1 MMETDIR
8 TEMRMRMM
16 IVLFMTI
23 LILLGMVITAYSQG
37 ITNSGGY
44 ITDAGTT
51 SHSYVKFSG
60 SGDMTLKS
68 TTADRTAL
76 GNVEVDF
83 TGTGSYKLTIPS
95 DSYITVE
102 GNLTLS
108 DSLLLEASSSSNMA
122 SLITNGTV
130 SGAYAIVEQHLV
142 QDQWHLVSSPVSAAQ
157 AGVYLNCYFNKWN
170 EQDSTWNYVTSTTEN
185 LTVGRGYH
193 LWSSS
198 GAGGLTVGPTDV
210 EFTGLLNTGNYS
222 PTITFH
228 NASGEGHGWNEIGN
242 PYPSAIEWNSSWT
255 KTNVDATVYVYDGT
269 QYKHWNYNYSG
280 APFNTM
286 PNGEIPPTQG
296 FWIKANASSPSITIP
311 NSERVH
317 SSNTFYK
324 DVVSINNHLAFN
336 ISGNGFNDIMS
347 LGTLTASTDEFDG
360 EFDAYKLM
368 GNYDAPQ
375 IYTYSGE
382 TKFAVNI
389 FPEIT
394 EDKQLNVGFRCGAD
408 GNYILNVE
416 GLDEFN
422 PEIDVYLEDKLTGSS
437 YESYINLRE
446 EPEYEFFAQEG
457 LDESRFVLHF
467 IMTLNG
473 NENEFV
479 NSGVNIYSF
488 NKSIYINYQMDDQ
501 ADVIVYDLMGKE
513 ITSSNLISNTL
524 NTLTITGEKGYYIA
538 KVISGNRVITRKVFI
553 D

>member
-1 MMETDIR
+1 METDIR
-8 TEMRMRMM
+8 TEMRSRVML
-16 IVLFMTI
+16 VLFMTI

-51 SHSYVKFSG
+51 SHSYIKFSG

-68 TTADRTAL
+68 TTADRTTL
-76 GNVEVDF
+76 GNVDVDF

-142 QDQWHLVSSPVSAAQ
+142 QDQWHMVSSPVSAAQ
-157 AGVYLNCYFNKWN
+157 SGVYLDCYLYIWD
-170 EQDSTWNYVTSTTEN
+170 ETDTTWSTITSTTEN
-185 LTVGRGYH
+185 LTVTKGYH
-193 LWSSS
+193 VWSASS
-198 GAGGLTVGPTDV
+198 GSTIGPSDIK
-210 EFTGLLNTGNYS
+210 FTGLLNTGNYS
-222 PTITFH
+222 PAITYT
-228 NASGEGHGWNEIGN
+228 SIGYSDGDGWNEMGN
-242 PYPSAIEWNSSWT
+242 PYPSALEWNSSWT
-255 KTNVDATVYVYDGT
+255 KTNVDASIYIYDGT
-269 QYKHWNYNYSG
+269 QYKSYNYNTG
-280 APFNTM
+280 LGGLT
-286 PNGEIPPTQG
+286 NGEIPPTQG
-296 FWIKANASSPSITIP
+296 FWVKANASNPSITIP

-324 DVVSINNHLAFN
+324 DVVNIENQLTFN
-336 ISGNGFNDIMS
+336 ITGNGYDDVMS
-347 LGTLTASTDEFDG
+347 LGMLNVSTNGFDG

-368 GNYDAPQ
+368 GIEAAPQ
-375 IYTYSGE
+375 IYTISGD

-394 EDKQLNVGFRCGAD
+394 ENKQLDMGFRCGAD
-408 GNYILNVE
+408 GNYVLNVE

-422 PEIDVYLEDKLTGSS
+422 PEIDVYLEDKMSGTS

-446 EPEYEFFAQEG
+446 EPEYEFFAEEG
-457 LDESRFVLHF
+457 LDENRFVLHF
-467 IMTLNG
+467 MMSVNG
-473 NENEFV
+473 FENEAA

-488 NKSIYINYQMDDQ
+488 KENIYINYQMDAQ
-501 ADVIVYDLMGKE
+501 ASVTVYNLMGKE
-513 ITSSNLISNTL
+513 VTSSNLIPNTL